1 MKAYRQTIRF
11 SWVLMF
17 LTLAFLPS
25 VSWGSEKPDL
35 ETDTWVVS
43 PESALELID
52 AGEVTILDTRSD
64 DLYSEGHL
72 KGAVQIHWTDFT
84 PTREADRGELLAD
97 IGKLGKR
104 LRKLGVS
111 ADKPV
116 LVVGNPPDNWGE
128 DGRIVWMLRTLGHK
142 RVALVNGG
150 YRAVIKSGGS
160 SSNTEVKPGSGD
172 FEPQRTDSWS
182 IERESLREYLDQV
195 SGDVVIVDTRSRTEY
210 EGNPKYGEDRPGHI
224 PGAKHLH
231 YTELLDENGRLLPES
246 KIMKRL
252 KKLGIT
258 KDKRVISYCT
268 GGVRSA
274 WLTVVLAHLGFDK
287 AQNYPGSAW
296 DWAAANPEAYPL
308 ERKETGSS
316 D

>member
-1 MKAYRQTIRF
+1 MIAYRQTIRF

-25 VSWGSEKPDL
+25 VSWGSEKSDL

-43 PESALELID
+43 PERAVEIID
-52 AGEVTILDTRSD
+52 AGEVTIFDTRSD

-72 KGAVQIHWTDFT
+72 KGAVQIDWTDFT

-104 LRKLGVS
+104 LRQLGVS
-111 ADKPV
+111 SDKPV

-128 DGRIVWMLRTLGHK
+128 DGRIVWMLRTLGHN
-142 RVALVNGG
+142 RVALVDGG
-150 YRAVIKSGGS
+150 YRALIQSGVESTDGEVES
-160 SSNTEVKPGSGD
+160 SSGD
-172 FEPQRTDSWS
+172 FEPERLEGWS
-182 IERESLREYLDQV
+182 IDRESLRQRLDEV
-195 SGDVVIVDTRSRTEY
+195 PSELVIVDTRSRTEY
-210 EGNPKYGEDRPGHI
+210 EGNPKYGEDRSGHI

-231 YTELLDENGRLLPES
+231 YTELLDENGRLLPKS